1 MNSAISNH
9 YLMGCAVVLD
19 KDEFVKQL
27 GYELNS
33 VQLKSLILCLKYG
46 LLKYMMSEG
55 KNKEH
60 LSGALIRRNGGACLA
75 FTIRKTIIH
84 YDISRLELIEALEEA
99 KKLADQGFTCTVGL
113 HA

>member
-1 MNSAISNH
+1 MK
-9 YLMGCAVVLD
+9 CAVVLE

-46 LLKYMMSEG
+46 LLQYIDKR

-60 LSGALIRRNGGACLA
+60 ISGALIRRSGGACLA